1 MILEDYFRRPSAIAR
16 YRLPPLG
23 PLMDGF
29 CGWLHAQGF
38 TRDVTRRRIWH
49 ASHFNRCL
57 RRWGIQDCQNIH
69 ASHIEQFIDQHLPHC
84 RCRHGMRYGR
94 RDIKSTIRS
103 VIDYLSQ
110 QGVVTSAALP
120 TDAAF
125 PFLLQHYLD
134 YLRSEC
140 NLAQSTIKAHRTCIV
155 PLLDELG
162 KPLLERIAHL
172 LPEQVLDFFTR
183 HARNRPPSLLR
194 LLQGSLRSFLR
205 FCRQEGYLER
215 DLTGAIPPI
224 HSYQLSGVPR
234 GISDKDA
241 RKTLAG
247 IDRTTPLGLRDF
259 AIILLLHTYG
269 VRGSQVRTLRLQD
282 IEWRDNR
289 IRFPATKGGK
299 EVVVPLTDEA
309 GNSLLDYL
317 RHGRPT
323 APYPEVFL
331 IAQAPCRPLRSP
343 SAVSVLVALR
353 LRQAKVSPPR
363 TGSHVFRHGFATR
376 MLQHGQSLKTIA
388 DLLGHRHINSTFIY
402 TKVDLKTLHQ
412 LPLDW
417 PEARP

>member
-1 MILEDYFRRPSAIAR
+1 MILEDFFRRPSAIAR

-29 CGWLHAQGF
+29 CEWLHAQGF
-38 TRDVTRRRIWH
+38 SRDVTRRRIWQ
-49 ASHFNRCL
+49 ASHFNQCL
-57 RRWGIQDCQNIH
+57 CRWGIRDCQNIH
-69 ASHIEQFIDQHLPHC
+69 ASHIEQFIDRHLPRC

-94 RDIKSTIRS
+94 RDIESTIRS

-134 YLRSEC
+134 YLRSER
-140 NLAQSTIKAHRTCIV
+140 NLAQSTIKAHRTCIA

-162 KPLLERIAHL
+162 EPLLEGIARL
-172 LPEQVLDFFTR
+172 SPEQVLDFFSHHTC
-183 HARNRPPSLLR
+183 NRAPSFPR
-194 LLQGSLRSFLR
+194 QLQGSLRSFLR

-215 DLTGAIPPI
+215 DLTGIIPPI
-224 HSYQLSGVPR
+224 HSYKLSGVPR
-234 GISDKDA
+234 GISNKDA

-247 IDRTTPLGLRDF
+247 IDRTTSLGLRDF

-269 VRGSQVRTLRLQD
+269 VRGSQVRALRLQD

-299 EVVVPLTDEA
+299 EVVVPLTDEV

-331 IAQAPCRPLRSP
+331 ITQAPCRPLRSP
-343 SAVSVLVALR
+343 SAVSVLVAQH
-353 LRQAKVSPPR
+353 LRQAQVNPPR
-363 TGSHVFRHGFATR
+363 TGSHIFRHGFATR

-417 PEARP
+417 PEVQP